1 MHTPARLKKALAALP
16 RITIHGLWSRAIG
29 FDLLKGPPPGA
40 PAGSPPQ
47 PLWPGGSAL
56 HGARFT
62 PKGGFNSLYLAD
74 DPVTALHEVVSVFSP
89 PHGPPVT
96 IKTSPWV
103 VAAVDGVLSN
113 IVDLTETAVQKKLG
127 TTTAE
132 LTGEWAYT
140 QEVSGIA
147 PTQILGQAAFE
158 CGALGFRYVSAKN
171 ITGGKS
177 VVVFTDHLSTNPANF
192 VEVVDVHGNLTQKLP

>member
-1 MHTPARLKKALAALP
+1 MHTSARLGKVLPTLP

-29 FDLLKGPPPGA
+29 FDLLTGPPPGA
-40 PAGSPPQ
+40 PVGSSPQ

-74 DPVTALHEVVSVFSP
+74 DPVTALHEVVSVFTP

-103 VAAVDGVLSN
+103 VVVVDGVLPN
-113 IVDLTETAVQKKLG
+113 VVDLSDVAVQKKLG

-140 QEVSGIA
+140 QATAGIA
-147 PTQILGQAAFE
+147 PTQILSQAAFD
-158 CGALGFRYVSAKN
+158 CGILGFRYISAKN
-171 ITGGKS
+171 ITGGRAI
-177 VVVFTDHLSTNPANF
+177 VVFTDHLSANPSSF
-192 VEVVDVHGNLTQKLP
+192 IEVVDTHGNLRQRLP

>member
-1 MHTPARLKKALAALP
+1 MHTSARLRKVLLTLP

-29 FDLLKGPPPGA
+29 FDLLKGAPPGA
-40 PAGSPPQ
+40 PVGSSPQ

-56 HGARFT
+56 SGARFT

-74 DPVTALHEVVSVFSP
+74 DPVTALHEVVSVFTP

-113 IVDLTETAVQKKLG
+113 VVDLSEPAVQRKLG

-140 QEVSGIA
+140 QAKFGIA
-147 PTQILGQAAFE
+147 PTQILGQAAFD
-158 CGALGFRYVSAKN
+158 CGILGFRYVSAKN
-171 ITGGKS
+171 ITGGRA
-177 VVVFTDHLSTNPANF
+177 VVVFTDHLSANPSSF
-192 VEVVDVHGNLTQKLP
+192 VEVVDMHGNLTQRLP

>member
-1 MHTPARLKKALAALP
+1 MHTSARLGKVLPTLP

-29 FDLLKGPPPGA
+29 FDLLTGPPPGA
-40 PAGSPPQ
+40 PVGSSPQ
-47 PLWPGGSAL
+47 PLWPGSSAL

-74 DPVTALHEVVSVFSP
+74 DPVTALHEVVSVFTP

-103 VAAVDGVLSN
+103 VVVVDGVLPN
-113 IVDLTETAVQKKLG
+113 VVDLSDVAVQKKLG

-140 QEVSGIA
+140 QASSGIA
-147 PTQILGQAAFE
+147 PTQILG
-158 CGALGFRYVSAKN
+158 CGILGFRYISAKN
-171 ITGGKS
+171 ITGGRA
-177 VVVFTDHLSTNPANF
+177 VVVFTDHLSANPSSF
-192 VEVVDVHGNLTQKLP
+192 IEVVDKHRNLRQRLP